1 MLPTRR
7 RQHRCCLLWLSNKSY
22 FILEILSQS
31 TVRVKSGR
39 LKWIFG
45 NVSVYTFSK
54 LWSDMYFWV
63 RICINYSQHIMLVD
77 VIRTSSERNQVWI
90 YTNRTFAV
98 FQKPKIHHSLFL
110 RMRIHWNDELIY
122 QDTERTYTKVFW
134 AVKIKS

>member
-1 MLPTRR
+1 MLPPMSQYVAHESWAMTTNKS
-7 RQHRCCLLWLSNKSY
+7 HLWLVN
-22 FILEILSQS
+22 FILERLSQS

-110 RMRIHWNDELIY
+110 RMRIHWNDEQMY
-122 QDTERTYTKVFW
+122 QRWKDFKVSN
-134 AVKIKS
+134 KN